1 MAKRKPVLPPDY
13 DRLEGMHYLSA
24 GKEMIAG
31 PFATY
36 DEALQAQDDQFPGGL
51 HPESGAHIGVGYYP
65 PRKTLRAWDRQDR
78 SLNAFHV
85 TYWQVVENR
94 MMDGGGTLIGTPLSQ
109 KFSTKQKCRGALA
122 RIKGGKPRAY
132 IARMTYLCHWGR
144 LSEIEARKALLDEI
158 RRGESSH
165 AS

>member
-36 DEALQAQDDQFPGGL
+36 DEARQARDDQFPGGL
-51 HPESGAHIGVGYYP
+51 HPESGTHIEVGYYP
-65 PRKTLRAWDRQDR
+65 SRKTLRVWDRQDR

-94 MMDGGGTLIGTPLSQ
+94 MMVDGRRLIGEPLSQ
-109 KFSTKQKCRGALA
+109 KFSTKQKCRGELA
-122 RIKGGKPRAY
+122 RIKGGSPRAY
-132 IARMTYLCHWGR
+132 IARMTYLCHWG
-144 LSEIEARKALLDEI
+144 SPPDIEARKALLDEI
-158 RRGESSH
+158 RCAGESH
-165 AS
+165 V